1 MGTKERIGK
10 ALQKAARILPGIG
23 SYQDKESLRE
33 TDKRLRDTLSTQ
45 LADHMNT
52 IERLKTGI
60 ARKGSLS
67 SLKDLDDL
75 SRHFDKVSRSLG
87 FASRGYAA
95 IFDSHQVDE
104 EALTRLFEF
113 DQSLKEEV
121 DLLDPLVSMLSEKE
135 EKLDTTIL
143 DKARDLLLKIEKRI
157 NEREGLLKH

>member
-1 MGTKERIGK
+1 MGTKERVGK
-10 ALQKAARILPGIG
+10 AVQKAARILPGIG

-33 TDKRLRDTLSTQ
+33 TDKRLRDTLSAQ

-60 ARKGSLS
+60 ARKGSLL

-113 DQSLKEEV
+113 DQSLKKEV
-121 DLLDPLVSMLSEKE
+121 DLLDPLVSMLSEKGK
-135 EKLDTTIL
+135 KLDTTIL
-143 DKARDLLLKIEKRI
+143 DEARDLLLKIEKRI

>member
-1 MGTKERIGK
+1 MGTKERVGK
-10 ALQKAARILPGIG
+10 AMQKAARILPGIG

-33 TDKRLRDTLSTQ
+33 TDKRLRDTLSMQ
-45 LADHMNT
+45 LTDHMKT

-60 ARKGSLS
+60 SRKGSMS
-67 SLKDLDDL
+67 PLKDLDDL

-104 EALTRLFEF
+104 DALTRLFEF

-121 DLLDPLVSMLSEKE
+121 DLLEPLVSMLSETEK
-135 EKLDTTIL
+135 KLDTKIL
-143 DKARDLLLKIEKRI
+143 GKARDLLLKIEKRI
-157 NEREGLLKH
+157 NERERLLKH